1 MAAALDEITKTF
13 IVYVVVLSASIMQ
26 VYSSCEAQIR
36 LLMANKALI
45 NVSPKCSDYVDVFLF
60 GFTII

>member
-1 MAAALDEITKTF
+1 MVAALDEIIKTF
-13 IVYVVVLSASIMQ
+13 IVYVAMLSTLIMQ
-26 VYSSCEAQIR
+26 VYPSCQAQIR

-45 NVSPKCSDYVDVFLF
+45 NVPPKYLNYIDIFLF